1 MAKDFFDK
9 NIFFALFFIPIINC
23 NFVIIV
29 FPSGGGIGHSI
40 VQCGKEQENCEKIDH
55 PQYMWISFMVIAQV
69 GIYET
74 LSFILKPKSQ
84 GGTFLPTVLPLERVG
99 GGQDGK
105 PCSATS

>member
-1 MAKDFFDK
+1 MGRQVFTTEGPSRPVE
-9 NIFFALFFIPIINC
+9 NIIVILTILKEAFQLFFIPITYC

-40 VQCGKEQENCEKIDH
+40 VKCGKEPENCEKIDH

-74 LSFILKPKSQ
+74 LSFILKPNL
-84 GGTFLPTVLPLERVG
+84 FF
-99 GGQDGK
+99 
-105 PCSATS
+105 